1 MDYLLSTLENCSNK
15 KFVSQKQHGE
25 ILDVTI
31 KLVRVV
37 ANMSVNNEVGY
48 GLGLKKSLGSILL
61 TLLLA
66 VNNCKVKLVC
76 SVVIVRRDDCLIIK
90 SYFSLQKWKNYY

>member
-1 MDYLLSTLENCSNK
+1 MGYLLSTLESCSNK
-15 KFVSQKQHGE
+15 NFLNQNQQDE

-48 GLGLKKSLGSILL
+48 GLGVRKSLGSILL

-66 VNNCKVKLVC
+66 VNDCKLK
-76 SVVIVRRDDCLIIK
+76 SVGFVDVTVVFMTETID
-90 SYFSLQKWKNYY
+90 S

>member
-1 MDYLLSTLENCSNK
+1 MDYLFSTLESCSNK
-15 KFVSQKQHGE
+15 NFVASKNGE

-48 GLGLKKSLGSILL
+48 GLGVKKSLGSILL
-61 TLLLA
+61 SLLLG
-66 VNNCKVKLVC
+66 VNNCKVKLV
-76 SVVIVRRDDCLIIK
+76 S
-90 SYFSLQKWKNYY
+90 FA

>member
-1 MDYLLSTLENCSNK
+1 MDYLLSTLDSCSNK
-15 KFVSQKQHGE
+15 NSVTLKQNSE

-48 GLGLKKSLGSILL
+48 GLGVKKSLGNILL

-66 VNNCKVKLVC
+66 VNNSKIKPVGSIA
-76 SVVIVRRDDCLIIK
+76 SV
-90 SYFSLQKWKNYY
+90 SNW